1 MKNFWKLAAMLVI
14 VTGFMTGCFIFG
26 TRKPPITYDE
36 LQAKQRVTY
45 AAPYEAVWDAALAA
59 LSTQKIQ
66 EVDKESGIIT
76 TREQNISARK
86 MDELAWSPDH
96 GSFWYYQSSGA
107 LDDARYWI
115 NIKVSKITEDT
126 TRVQITS
133 NFEIHIRDWAWDTTS
148 ATSWKRV
155 RSRGVIEDAIAARIA
170 RELGGE

>member
-1 MKNFWKLAAMLVI
+1 MKRIFTMLAVSASI
-14 VTGFMTGCFIFG
+14 VLIMSGCFIFG

-59 LSTQKIQ
+59 LATQKIS
-66 EVDKESGIIT
+66 EIDKESGIIT
-76 TREQNISARK
+76 TREQNVSARK

-107 LDDARYWI
+107 IDDARYWI
-115 NIKVSKITEDT
+115 NIKVSKIAEDT
-126 TRVQITS
+126 TRVQITP

-148 ATSWKRV
+148 AMVWQRV
-155 RSRGVIEDAIAARIA
+155 RSRGMIEDAIVVKIA
-170 RELGGE
+170 RELGRE